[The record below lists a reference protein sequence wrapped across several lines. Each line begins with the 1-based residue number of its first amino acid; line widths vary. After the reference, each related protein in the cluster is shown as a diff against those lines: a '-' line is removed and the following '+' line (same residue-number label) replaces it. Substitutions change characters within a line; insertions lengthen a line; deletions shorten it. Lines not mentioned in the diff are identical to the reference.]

1 MSFIKRAYANLSDAE
16 KKKIGSV
23 GTRIN
28 TDGDH
33 KVKIVTAYEGDY
45 EGQPNFNVTF
55 EDAQGK
61 TVEWTGYLTSE
72 VTEKDGVVQAG
83 MYSVNGVQTQLNNKG
98 DRYDNLKTMGIV
110 KNLCKIVGTTLE
122 EAAGAIT
129 EGNVTAFGKTI
140 TAPVWNSLI
149 GKELTIVTSYEITA
163 DKKDPKKVYRNQKV
177 SMSNLFTAAGLSQ
190 IEVDAGKTEP
200 SAINS
205 IIALAKKPAEQYA
218 DIGYGIKFS
227 DKSKAACISEL
238 KVIGSAGQAPA
249 VESAPAGGTTAVA
262 DNEPEF

>member
-1 MSFIKRAYANLSDAE
+1 MSFIKRAYANLSETE
-16 KKKIGSV
+16 KNKIGVV

-28 TDGDH
+28 SDGDH
-33 KVKIVTAYEGDY
+33 KVKIASAYEGDY

-122 EAAGAIT
+122 EAAGTIT
-129 EGNVTAFGKTI
+129 DGNVTAFGKTI
-140 TAPVWNSLI
+140 TAPIWNSLI
-149 GKELTIVTSYEITA
+149 GKELTIITSYEITA
-163 DKKDPKKVYRNQKV
+163 DKKDPKKTYRNQKV
-177 SMSNLFTAAGLSQ
+177 SMSNLFTATGLSQ
-190 IEVDAGKTEP
+190 VEVDAGKTEP
-200 SAINS
+200 SAIHA
-205 IIALAKKPAEQYA
+205 IVKLAKQPAVQYA

-227 DKSKAACISEL
+227 DKSKAACIQEL

-249 VESAPAGGTTAVA
+249 VETQAASGTATAA
-262 DNEPEF
+262 DDEPEF

>member
-1 MSFIKRAYANLSDAE
+1 MASFIAKAYSNMGDAE
-16 KKKIGSV
+16 KKKIGVV

-28 TDGDH
+28 SDGDH
-33 KVKIVTAYEGDY
+33 KVKIVSAYEGDY

-72 VTEKDGVVQAG
+72 VTEKDGAVQAG

-122 EAAGAIT
+122 EAAGTIT
-129 EGNVTAFGKTI
+129 DGNVTAFGKTI
-140 TAPVWNSLI
+140 VAPIWNDLI
-149 GKELTIVTSYEITA
+149 GRELTIVTSYEITA

-177 SMSNLFTAAGLSQ
+177 SMSHLFTATGLSQ
-190 IEVDAGKTEP
+190 VEADAGKTEP
-200 SAINS
+200 SAIHA
-205 IIALAKKPAEQYA
+205 IVKLAKQPAAQYA

-238 KVIGSAGQAPA
+238 KVIASGGQAPA
-249 VESAPAGGTTAVA
+249 VESASATNTVA